1 MTASGPCELVG
12 EDATPEVKAE
22 EVPTGSNSNS
32 SRRRGSL
39 LPALAGPATG
49 YAGQVWL
56 VLLRL
61 AKHWRRQLAAP
72 RPVPS
77 QEPPDGALRTGMAP
91 AASSAGEVWP
101 VERDGDTRQGRRST
115 YNG

>member
-1 MTASGPCELVG
+1 MLI
-12 EDATPEVKAE
+12 
-22 EVPTGSNSNS
+22 GSNSSS

-56 VLLRL
+56 VSPRL

-72 RPVPS
+72 RLVPS
-77 QEPPDGALRTGMAP
+77 RELPDGALRTGMAP
-91 AASSAGEVWP
+91 AASFGRRSVARQ
-101 VERDGDTRQGRRST
+101 RDGDTRQCRRPT
-115 YNG
+115 YNGTGKPLAAPVVPFGE